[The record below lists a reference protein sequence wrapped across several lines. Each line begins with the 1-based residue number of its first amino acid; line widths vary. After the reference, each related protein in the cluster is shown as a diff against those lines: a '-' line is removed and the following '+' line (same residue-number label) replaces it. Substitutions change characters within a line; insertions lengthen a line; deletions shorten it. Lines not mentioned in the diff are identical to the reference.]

1 MNSTEEKLK
10 EILEKIVSED
20 EIRNKI
26 RETEELDFFRDLE
39 FDSMDIMT
47 LIVEVEDTFQVDI
60 TNDENFI
67 EIVSSYRNLLNW
79 LCAKVVRG

>member
-79 LCAKVVRG
+79 LCAKVD

>member
-10 EILEKIVSED
+10 EILEKIVPED

-79 LCAKVVRG
+79 LCAKVVRE